1 MQRPV
6 YVWQVL
12 PNFGSD
18 SPQLSQLVDPVGSP
32 SARRTS
38 RLRRG
43 PERDRRWS
51 FGQHYAIP
59 RVSVGPPPSCP
70 VMSRSGGTRPASAR
84 LTNATRSSPS
94 NSTCRGGASSRTL
107 ITQSSQC
114 RPRPVQV
121 SQSMSMTS
129 LPDRSHD
136 HSRGHSR
143 GHSRCRSGRAAR
155 YGGAPTIFADDDEP
169 ARSFSRELAGPAGS
183 ARPPSAHPRDA
194 HRQRQPGRM

>member
-18 SPQLSQLVDPVGSP
+18 SPQLSQLVNPVGSVQP
-32 SARRTS
+32 GGTS
-38 RLRRG
+38 RLRQGLNG
-43 PERDRRWS
+43 PPRWS

-70 VMSRSGGTRPASAR
+70 VMSRSGGTSPASAR

-114 RPRPVQV
+114 TPRPVHV

-136 HSRGHSR
+136 HSRGHL
-143 GHSRCRSGRAAR
+143 RCRSGR
-155 YGGAPTIFADDDEP
+155 T
-169 ARSFSRELAGPAGS
+169 
-183 ARPPSAHPRDA
+183 
-194 HRQRQPGRM
+194 GR